1 MESCSA
7 PEGNRRVVVITGAGS
22 GIGRVLC
29 QGFSVEG
36 YNVIGFG
43 RRIDELEK
51 TRESSPG
58 MVAIAGDV
66 TSQHDVE
73 LSVATALE
81 RFGRIDVLINNA
93 GQNQAGN
100 FVDNAFEDWRR
111 IIDTNLIGLARLTHQ
126 VLPIMVQKAHGRIVN
141 IVSRAPEACFA
152 GTSAYS
158 SSKGAVMLLTRVI
171 AREISGMGI
180 NDILINDLIP
190 GPTRTEMNMTGQ
202 DPVEIFPYVRELVE
216 LPSGGPNGIVFFKG
230 KAYQP
235 WVNG

>member
-1 MESCSA
+1 MGSYSTLE
-7 PEGNRRVVVITGAGS
+7 ENRRVIMITGASS

-29 QGFSVEG
+29 QGFSVDG
-36 YNVIGFG
+36 HNVIGFG

-51 TRESSPG
+51 TRETSPG
-58 MVAIAGDV
+58 MLAITGDV

-73 LSVATALE
+73 LLVATALE
-81 RFGRIDVLINNA
+81 RFGRIDALINNA

-100 FVDNAFEDWRR
+100 FVDNTFEDWRR
-111 IIDTNLIGLARLTHQ
+111 IVDTNLIGLACLTHR
-126 VLPIMVQKAHGRIVN
+126 VLPIMVRQAYGRIVN
-141 IVSRAPEACFA
+141 IVSRAPEACFT

-158 SSKGAVMLLTRVI
+158 SSKGAVILLTRVI
-171 AREISGMGI
+171 AQEISGMGL

-190 GPTRTEMNMTGQ
+190 GPTRTEMNMEGQ
-202 DPVEIFPYVRELVE
+202 DPVEVFPCVRELIE
-216 LPSGGPNGIVFFKG
+216 LPSGGPNGKIFFKG